1 MSERPEHQQAE
12 REALWACPFCGK
24 EPHGVFGP
32 DEHLGSC
39 WVECWG
45 PSDDICCG
53 HWHFEGSREETA
65 AAWNRRAGERADVLS
80 EDEIVQAALK
90 FNGGFD
96 YSCFRDGVKF
106 AERAHGI
113 AASQEVKP

>member
-1 MSERPEHQQAE
+1 MTELKR
-12 REALWACPFCGK
+12 CPFCGS
-24 EPHGVFGP
+24 EPRAVFGP

-65 AAWNRRAGERADVLS
+65 AAWNRRAA
-80 EDEIVQAALK
+80 AALT
-90 FNGGFD
+90 
-96 YSCFRDGVKF
+96 
-106 AERAHGI
+106 
-113 AASQEVKP
+113 SQEPHP